1 MNQAKVRA
9 NRLSRKNRVHH
20 QVRGTTDRPRLH
32 VFRSSR
38 FMYAQI
44 LNDENGKTIAAA
56 SEKELTNAKG
66 TKTERAT
73 LIGQLI
79 AQKAKKAKVSK
90 VCFDR
95 GYYRYHG
102 RVKALAEAARHE
114 GLEF

>member
-1 MNQAKVRA
+1 MNQAKVRI
-9 NRLSRKNRVHH
+9 NRQNRKNRVRH
-20 QVRGTTDRPRLH
+20 QVRGSLLRPRLH

-44 LNDENGKTIAAA
+44 LNDEAGKTIVAA
-56 SEKELTNAKG
+56 SEKELDMTKG

-73 LIGQLI
+73 AIGKLI
-79 AQKAKKAKVSK
+79 ATKAKKAKVTK

-95 GYYRYHG
+95 GYYKYHG
-102 RVKALAEAARHE
+102 RVKAVAEAARTE